1 MCYQCWFDTVMEE
14 IENGHLTHVKPR
26 LINWLANRPITYE
39 GRLPPSLL
47 IVTAR
52 EHNPPDSQTSAFL
65 GSTRYP

>member
-14 IENGHLTHVKPR
+14 IENVHLTYVKPR
-26 LINWLANRPITYE
+26 LINRLASRSITYE

-47 IVTAR
+47 IVTAH
-52 EHNPPDSQTSAFL
+52 EHNPLGSQTSAFL